1 MKITKAR
8 LKEIIMEELQNEG
21 GGRGEGS
28 MADYQLNRIA
38 DLAVMIDDIVS
49 DETNLE
55 EWVESKITKAH
66 DYLSAVLNYLKGRMA
81 DAEEDEM
88 GGEEDEEEV
97 DVMAEETEEDLVAE
111 VARRVAA
118 RLQTQNRKEQ
128 VVDALAERIM
138 KRLTK

>member
-8 LKEIIMEELQNEG
+8 LKEIIMEELQYEG

-88 GGEEDEEEV
+88 GGEEDEEDMPMPDE
-97 DVMAEETEEDLVAE
+97 DEDMLEEET
-111 VARRVAA
+111 
-118 RLQTQNRKEQ
+118 
-128 VVDALAERIM
+128 
-138 KRLTK
+138 

>member
-1 MKITKAR
+1 MKITKSR

-21 GGRGEGS
+21 GGKGEGS

-88 GGEEDEEEV
+88 GGEEDEEDMPMPDE
-97 DVMAEETEEDLVAE
+97 DEDMLEEET
-111 VARRVAA
+111 
-118 RLQTQNRKEQ
+118 
-128 VVDALAERIM
+128 
-138 KRLTK
+138 

>member
-8 LKEIIMEELQNEG
+8 LKEIIYEEIQNEG
-21 GGRGEGS
+21 SGRGEGS

-81 DAEEDEM
+81 DEEEDEM
-88 GGEEDEEEV
+88 SEMGEEDMEMPDEDEDMLEEG
-97 DVMAEETEEDLVAE
+97 
-111 VARRVAA
+111 
-118 RLQTQNRKEQ
+118 
-128 VVDALAERIM
+128 
-138 KRLTK
+138 

>member
-1 MKITKAR
+1 MKISKAR
-8 LKEIIMEELQNEG
+8 LKEIIMEELQHEG

-88 GGEEDEEEV
+88 GGEEDEEDMPMPDE
-97 DVMAEETEEDLVAE
+97 DEDMLEEET
-111 VARRVAA
+111 
-118 RLQTQNRKEQ
+118 
-128 VVDALAERIM
+128 
-138 KRLTK
+138 

>member
-21 GGRGEGS
+21 GGKGEGS

-81 DAEEDEM
+81 DAEEDEEDM
-88 GGEEDEEEV
+88 PMPDEDEDMLE
-97 DVMAEETEEDLVAE
+97 EET
-111 VARRVAA
+111 
-118 RLQTQNRKEQ
+118 
-128 VVDALAERIM
+128 
-138 KRLTK
+138 

>member
-8 LKEIIMEELQNEG
+8 LKELIMEEMQNEG
-21 GGRGEGS
+21 GSKGDGS

-88 GGEEDEEEV
+88 SEMGEEN
-97 DVMAEETEEDLVAE
+97 EEDMPMPDEDEDMLE
-111 VARRVAA
+111 
-118 RLQTQNRKEQ
+118 EG
-128 VVDALAERIM
+128 
-138 KRLTK
+138 

>member
-8 LKEIIMEELQNEG
+8 LKEIIMEELQYEG
-21 GGRGEGS
+21 SGKGEGS

-88 GGEEDEEEV
+88 DGEGVEDMEMPDEDEDMLEE
-97 DVMAEETEEDLVAE
+97 
-111 VARRVAA
+111 
-118 RLQTQNRKEQ
+118 QT
-128 VVDALAERIM
+128 
-138 KRLTK
+138 